1 MTASITGRADMDH
14 CFVGLDVSK
23 EETAVCVRTRG
34 GKIKAAFKTPTDP
47 DAICQSLNR
56 CDADI
61 QCVVVETGRMAN
73 WLYSELS
80 QRGLPM
86 VCIDA
91 RQAHAVLSQMH
102 NKTDENDAAMLAEL
116 ARTGFYKRIEVKGRI
131 AQERRALLRA
141 REVAIKTRMNVENT
155 IRGLLA
161 GFGVRLPK
169 HLKTYDQRVRHVL
182 DDQPILAGIIL
193 PLLRLRTEALRQV
206 AALTKDMSRI
216 ARSDEAC
223 QRLMTI
229 PGIGAV
235 SAVTFVATIDTPDRF
250 CRSRSVGAYVG
261 LTSRRHQSGDIDYG
275 GRISRRGDRML
286 RTVLYEAAN
295 SLMCRGKSG
304 AGQNLK
310 DWAIALKKR
319 TSHKKAVVALAR
331 KLAVIMHAIWKDGT
345 EFEPQEA

>member
-1 MTASITGRADMDH
+1 MEQYY
-14 CFVGLDVSK
+14 VGLDVSK
-23 EETAVCVRTRG
+23 DETAICVRTRDG
-34 GKIKAAFKTPTDP
+34 NIRAAVKKPTDP
-47 DAICQSLNR
+47 DTIHRSLSR
-56 CDADI
+56 DLKGI
-61 QCVVVETGRMAN
+61 VCVVLETGRMAN
-73 WLYSELS
+73 WLYSELAL
-80 QRGLPM
+80 RGLPV

-116 ARTGFYKRIEVKGRI
+116 ARTGFYKRIEVKSKI

-141 REVAIKTRMNVENT
+141 REVAIKSRMNVENT

-161 GFGVRLPK
+161 SFGIRLPK
-169 HLKTYDQRVRHVL
+169 HLKTYEQRVRKVL
-182 DDQPILAGIIL
+182 EDQPVLSRIIL
-193 PLLRLRTEALRQV
+193 PLLHLRTEALRQA
-206 AALTKDMSRI
+206 AALTKDMTRQ
-216 ARSDEAC
+216 ARTDEAC

-229 PGIGAV
+229 PGVGAV

-250 CRSRSVGAYVG
+250 ARSRSVGAYIG

-275 GRISRRGDRML
+275 GRISRRGDRLL

-295 SLMCRGKSG
+295 SLLCRVKS
-304 AGQNLK
+304 AASQPLK
-310 DWAIALKKR
+310 DWATALKKR

-345 EFEPQEA
+345 EFEVKEA